1 MGLREEWDRGRHCC
15 LIAMDIYKRILYA
28 VFSLF
33 YFLTLTFVLELMV
46 SIISKAEE

>member
-1 MGLREEWDRGRHCC
+1 MGLREEWDRGRHSCP
-15 LIAMDIYKRILYA
+15 IAMDISKRILYA

-33 YFLTLTFVLELMV
+33 YFFTLTFVLELVV